1 MIRSSASTLT
11 ATGRRKP
18 PFRLQIC
25 PPPGFDDIRI
35 GVDVGLGPW
44 RRLLGVTDQR
54 RNILAV
60 GGVDLD
66 SVVPPSR
73 LRIHLHLSPQ
83 LHRMAL

>member
-1 MIRSSASTLT
+1 MVGLQNYDPVVCVNVDSHRPPE
-11 ATGRRKP
+11 P

-25 PPPGFDDIRI
+25 PPPSFDDIRI

-66 SVVPPSR
+66 SVVPPVGYVYIS
-73 LRIHLHLSPQ
+73 I
-83 LHRMAL
+83 